1 MESCVPDM
9 QDAPTNCGVDGM
21 LFRNGVER
29 IETADDSDIK
39 DRLYIHLV
47 FLSLPAAF
55 GDPARAIEYTESFV
69 SDQMLSTL
77 GTVETTVTSFFST
90 TAPHG
95 RHSSGAAARRGQL
108 GTTAAASLTTDPVGS
123 IIGSLTGDENAIT
136 DVDSDVSRQHLR
148 IWLQDGRWLAQGLGS
163 TNGSFLISGVDRC
176 RQAIEP
182 PRRERPANFANTPS
196 RFTTET
202 RLLGRHDALLGH
214 SHHRLARPHIFDAK
228 GAVICINPCK

>member
-1 MESCVPDM
+1 M
-9 QDAPTNCGVDGM
+9 
-21 LFRNGVER
+21 
-29 IETADDSDIK
+29 
-39 DRLYIHLV
+39 
-47 FLSLPAAF
+47 
-55 GDPARAIEYTESFV
+55 

-90 TAPHG
+90 TARPTG
-95 RHSSGAAARRGQL
+95 DIRLGLLRVVGNSARPPLRP
-108 GTTAAASLTTDPVGS
+108 LTTDPVGS

-202 RLLGRHDALLGH
+202 RFAWAPRRASWSFASQTSPPTHLR
-214 SHHRLARPHIFDAK
+214 RK